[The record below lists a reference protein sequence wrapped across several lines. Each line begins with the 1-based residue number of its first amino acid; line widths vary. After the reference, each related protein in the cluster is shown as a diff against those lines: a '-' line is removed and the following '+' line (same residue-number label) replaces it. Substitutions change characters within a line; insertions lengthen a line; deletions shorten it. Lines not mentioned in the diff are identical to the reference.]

1 MIFLN
6 LRNKLLWLWLT
17 SGLFNSWK
25 KKIIIKI
32 QSYHISSP
40 SNTIFTSHKIT
51 VKSQNI
57 PKHPKV
63 ASTPLKIKTYHKI
76 TTQILWKS
84 PQVITQTSQELT
96 VQKAPVVRP
105 STRSAPDPKHPPW
118 VPRAAWRA
126 TSDTWRCAR
135 DSGCPGCRGT
145 WHPRHPRHPTMTESY
160 RISRDLKWEI

>member
-1 MIFLN
+1 MANQWFIQFL
-6 LRNKLLWLWLT
+6 
-17 SGLFNSWK
+17 K
-25 KKIIIKI
+25 KQIIIKI

-135 DSGCPGCRGT
+135 DSGCSGCRGT
-145 WHPRHPRHPTMTESY
+145 WHPRHPRHPRHPTMTESY
-160 RISRDLKWEI
+160 RISRDLKWDI